1 MTAECTTDAMAAC
14 SSYNGTEWEVLKYNA
29 ATQVRWDDQSQY
41 HQSKAQRVS
50 SLAVDSAVLPP
61 PAQTKET
68 EKQIQRS
75 PVTPR
80 VSHTHV
86 HSVHVHV
93 HVHKHTHAHSHTQ
106 THAHTHTHTHA

>member
-75 PVTPR
+75 ACE
-80 VSHTHV
+80 S
-86 HSVHVHV
+86 
-93 HVHKHTHAHSHTQ
+93 KGF
-106 THAHTHTHTHA
+106 THTYGYAYGTDSGATRRP